1 MNKPIKP
8 GPGFLGLFIYP
19 AGEGRKPKC
28 GPAKCK
34 VLQYKCPV
42 DGCLHTGRKDDVIT
56 HLKGAAVFVG
66 ENPAKASIDQ
76 ARECTEIKAENKG
89 IFFGVQAK
97 NKICYII
104 YTPASLHF

>member
-1 MNKPIKP
+1 MNEPRKP
-8 GPGFLGLFIYP
+8 GGGQ
-19 AGEGRKPKC
+19 KPNV
-28 GPAKCK
+28 AQQNVRFFSTN
-34 VLQYKCPV
+34 VLWTDVYIQV
-42 DGCLHTGRKDDVIT
+42 ERDNVIT

-89 IFFGVQAK
+89 NFFGVQAK

-104 YTPASLHF
+104 YTPGVRSPVATQTEMA